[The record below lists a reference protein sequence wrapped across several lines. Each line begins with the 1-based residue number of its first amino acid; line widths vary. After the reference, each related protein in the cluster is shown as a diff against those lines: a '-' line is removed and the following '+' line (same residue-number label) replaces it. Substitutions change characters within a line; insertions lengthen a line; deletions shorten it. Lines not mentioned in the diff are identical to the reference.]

1 LKKLAQAKGSIRRGD
16 SNNEDS
22 RSFDEHSSNHRAGS
36 SQMRIRLGGEVGDSD
51 VLSEDAAPKQT
62 ATETRLRAENN

>member
-1 LKKLAQAKGSIRRGD
+1 
-16 SNNEDS
+16 
-22 RSFDEHSSNHRAGS
+22 
-36 SQMRIRLGGEVGDSD
+36 MRIRLGGEVGDSD